1 MDTTPSIKRHQTS
14 QNQRRLNVHA
24 TDYPDQ
30 KLLPPRKTRGVM
42 PKAYAVITYQSISDS
57 EKHTAYSK
65 LAVPAVTPFGAH
77 ILAFDNAVVA
87 LEYGL
92 KERTVV
98 VEYPSVEEAVAAYNC
113 PAYREALKVLGDGAV
128 RDVRVVEGGVK
139 ADDISDF
146 EIAVLC
152 DLLNGPGVNL
162 KAHKKAILDQ
172 LLEKELVVRLKNDP
186 ARVQLSDKAHH
197 LLAERGVGMSGG

>member
-1 MDTTPSIKRHQTS
+1 MSA
-14 QNQRRLNVHA
+14 RRLTLTRNCFL
-24 TDYPDQ
+24 Q
-30 KLLPPRKTRGVM
+30 KERRGVM

-57 EKHTAYSK
+57 EKQTK
-65 LAVPAVTPFGAH
+65 
-77 ILAFDNAVVA
+77 
-87 LEYGL
+87 
-92 KERTVV
+92 
-98 VEYPSVEEAVAAYNC
+98 AVAAYNC

-128 RDVRVVEGGVK
+128 RDVRVVEGWVK

-162 KAHKKAILDQ
+162 KAHKKAILDR
-172 LLEKELVVRLKNDP
+172 LFEKELVVRLKNDP